1 MRAECIDAVSR
12 ALGRQI
18 TQAEATNIEARILQA
33 MRKLANQ
40 GRANWV
46 GMTEGDRFM
55 AAADMAARNVAAD
68 AALKRRRVALTAL
81 RHDAVKNYLDNNA
94 SRFKE
99 GIFTVGGEIEA
110 LERVLAFHSDGQS
123 GNISIESMA
132 NAIRDDALGSVLEA
146 IDTTKGGLLGVFTS
160 KQGVLDLVTELR
172 GGDSGNPLARTG
184 AKQYAETAERL
195 RQRFNRAGGNIGRLE
210 DWGMPQSHSQHL
222 VAKAG
227 KDRWVADVLGKVDR
241 ERYTNPNG
249 TLMDDTQ
256 LTEFLKEAWNTIA
269 TNGANKIEP
278 GKPAGSGMRGNR
290 GSTERQIHF
299 KDAESYIEYQRQ
311 YSETPMLQSMLNH
324 IDMMARDIALVEALG
339 PNPNNMMQYWID
351 LARKNMIERDPIIS
365 NKINN
370 RATRLET
377 LYNEISGARSLA
389 VSDAVAST
397 FDTYRALNVASRL
410 GSAAIT
416 AISDIG
422 TQTMTSIYNGIPV
435 TRLYMNELR
444 SLNPASATDRRTA
457 LRAGLGIQQ
466 LIGSMNRWGV
476 DGLQQDAHMSGRV
489 SRYAQGAAAGLMKFS
504 GLNAL
509 SRAGQQ
515 AYASVMM
522 DSLGEMSRTLGS
534 MSDAKTGQFRR
545 LAERAKEYGVTEVD
559 FSVWRLAQPEDWRGL
574 GDTVLTAQSIYR
586 IPDIEL
592 KPIADQAGV
601 STQALR
607 DQSATRMMAFVNAE
621 TSMAVIETPT
631 ANERVA
637 IYGRWGKERGSLPT
651 ELYRSAMQFKSFPI
665 AIMMRHGKRSLG
677 QATGVGK
684 ASYIAGLVALTSVFG
699 GLAVQVNEVA
709 SGRDPL
715 DMTDPRFAGR
725 AFLKG
730 GALGLYAD
738 FLFSDQT
745 QYGSSIAGAIGGPI
759 LSDADDFLKL
769 TMGNIQRT
777 VEGKDTDTG
786 ARAVR
791 MLKGK
796 VPFANLWYTK
806 AATDRMIFNQLQE
819 MASPGYLRRM
829 ERRARKEFS
838 QEYFASP
845 DGRRLR
851 APNLGR
857 AVNQ

>member
-1 MRAECIDAVSR
+1 MRAECIDAVSQ
-12 ALGRQI
+12 AIGRRI
-18 TQAEATNIEARILQA
+18 TQAEAENIEGRITQA
-33 MRKLANQ
+33 MRRLAMEDRSKW
-40 GRANWV
+40 RA
-46 GMTEGDRFM
+46 MTEGERFM
-55 AAADMAARNVAAD
+55 AAADRAARDVEAD

-81 RHDAVKNYLDNNA
+81 RHDAVQSYLMNSKHNEMD
-94 SRFKE
+94 
-99 GIFTVGGEIEA
+99 A
-110 LERVLAFHSDGQS
+110 LNRMLAFHSDGQS

-146 IDTTKGGLLGVFTS
+146 IDVTKGGLLGVFTN

-172 GGDSGNPLARTG
+172 GGDSGNPVAKVG
-184 AKQYAETAERL
+184 AKQYAETAELL

-222 VAKAG
+222 AAKAG
-227 KDRWVADVLGKVDR
+227 KDQWVQDYLGWIDR
-241 ERYTNPNG
+241 QRYTNPNG
-249 TLMDDTQ
+249 SIMDDAQ
-256 LTEFLKEAWNTIA
+256 LIEFLKESWNTIA

-278 GKPAGSGMRGNR
+278 GKATGNGMRGNR
-290 GSTERQIHF
+290 GSAERQIHF
-299 KDAESYIEYQRQ
+299 KDAASYIEAQQ
-311 YSETPMLQSMLNH
+311 KYSETPMLQSMLNH
-324 IDMMARDIALVEALG
+324 IDMMARDIALVEVLG

-351 LARKNMIERDPIIS
+351 FAKKNMTERDPLLA
-365 NKINN
+365 NKIDNQ
-370 RATRLET
+370 ATKLET

-389 VSDAVAST
+389 VSDAMAST

-410 GSAAIT
+410 GSAALT

-444 SLNPASATDRRTA
+444 SLNPASSTDRRTA

-466 LIGSMNRWGV
+466 FIGSMNRWGV
-476 DGLQQDAHMSGRV
+476 DGLQQDAHMSGRI

-515 AYASVMM
+515 AYSSVMM
-522 DSLGEMSRTLGS
+522 DSLGEMSRTLS
-534 MSDAKTGQFRR
+534 AMSDAKTGRFRK
-545 LAERAKEYGVTEVD
+545 LAERAKEYGITDTD
-559 FSVWRLAQPEDWRGL
+559 FAVWKLAQPEDWRGM
-574 GDTVLTAQSIYR
+574 GDTVLTAQSIYK
-586 IPDIEL
+586 IPDAAL

-601 STQALR
+601 SVQTMR
-607 DQSATRMMAFVNAE
+607 DQAATRMMAFVNAE

-631 ANERVA
+631 ARERVA
-637 IYGRWGKERGSLPT
+637 IYGRFGKERGSLPT

-665 AIMMRHGKRSLG
+665 AIMMRHGQRAMG

-715 DMTDPRFAGR
+715 DMTDPKFMGK

-745 QYGSSIAGAIGGPI
+745 QYGSSIASVLGGPI
-759 LSDADDFLKL
+759 LGDADEFLKL
-769 TMGNIQRT
+769 TMGSLQKAA
-777 VEGKDTDTG
+777 EGKDVDSW
-786 ARAVR
+786 ARAIR
-791 MLKGK
+791 LLKGK
-796 VPFANLWYTK
+796 IPFANLWYTK

-829 ERRARKEFS
+829 ERRARKEFK
-838 QEYFASP
+838 QDYFASP

-857 AVNQ
+857 ALGQ

>member
-33 MRKLANQ
+33 MRKLASQ
-40 GRANWV
+40 DRANWV

-55 AAADMAARNVAAD
+55 AAADMAARDVAAD
-68 AALKRRRVALTAL
+68 AALKRRRVALQAL
-81 RHDAVKNYLDNNA
+81 RHDAVQSYLQNSKHDEL
-94 SRFKE
+94 S
-99 GIFTVGGEIEA
+99 A
-110 LERVLAFHSDGQS
+110 LERMLAFHSDGQS
-123 GNISIESMA
+123 GTISIESMA
-132 NAIRDDALGSVLEA
+132 DSIRGDARGSVLDALEV
-146 IDTTKGGLLGVFTS
+146 TKGRLLGVFTN

-172 GGDSGNPLARTG
+172 GGDSGNPLAKSG

-210 DWGMPQSHSQHL
+210 DWGMPQSHSQRL

-227 KDRWVADVLGKVDR
+227 KDRWVADVLQRLDR

-256 LTEFLKEAWNTIA
+256 LTEFLRDAWNTIA
-269 TNGANKIEP
+269 TNGANKIDP
-278 GKPAGSGMRGNR
+278 GKPTGNGMRGNR

-299 KDAESYIEYQRQ
+299 KDAESYIQYQRQ
-311 YSETPMLQSMLNH
+311 YSETPMFQSMLNH

-339 PNPNNMMQYWID
+339 PNPNSMMRYWTD
-351 LARKNMIERDPIIS
+351 VAKKNMTDLDAASTGGIA
-365 NKINN
+365 N
-370 RATRLET
+370 RADKLST

-389 VSDAVAST
+389 VSDSLASA

-410 GSAAIT
+410 GSSVLT

-422 TQTMTSIYNGIPV
+422 TQTLTAIYNGIPV
-435 TRLYMNELR
+435 TRLFMNELR
-444 SLNPASATDRRTA
+444 SLNPANKIDQRTA
-457 LRAGLGIQQ
+457 LRAGLGIDQF
-466 LIGSMNRWGV
+466 IGSINRWGV
-476 DGLQQDAHMSGRV
+476 DGLQQDAYVSGRMA
-489 SRYAQGAAAGLMKFS
+489 RYAQGAAAGLMKFS

-522 DSLGEMSRTLGS
+522 DSLGEMSRAFRQIG
-534 MSDAKTGQFRR
+534 DANTGQFRK
-545 LAERAKEYGVTEVD
+545 LAERAKQYGITDTD
-559 FSVWRLAQPEDWRGL
+559 FAIWKLAQPEDWRGM

-586 IPDIEL
+586 ISDAALEPL
-592 KPIADQAGV
+592 AKQLGFSPQ
-601 STQALR
+601 TLR
-607 DQSATRMMAFVNAE
+607 DQAATRMMAFVNSE

-631 ANERVA
+631 ARERVA
-637 IYGRWGKERGSLPT
+637 MYGSFGQQRGSIPT

-665 AIMMRHGKRSLG
+665 AIIMRHGQRAMG

-684 ASYIAGLVALTSVFG
+684 ASYIAGAVALTTVFG
-699 GLAVQVNEVA
+699 GLAVQTNEIA

-715 DMTDPRFAGR
+715 DMSDPKFWAK

-730 GALGLYAD
+730 GSLGLYGD
-738 FLFSDQT
+738 FLFSDYT
-745 QYGSSIAGAIGGPI
+745 QFGTSAAGVLGGPI
-759 LSDADDFLKL
+759 LSDFDTLMRA
-769 TMGNIQRT
+769 TMGNAWLLS
-777 VEGKDTDTG
+777 EGKELKG
-786 ARAVR
+786 SAAVQF
-791 MLKGK
+791 LKGK

-829 ERRARKEFS
+829 ERRARKEFK

-851 APNLGR
+851 VPNLGR
-857 AVNQ
+857 ALGS

>member
-18 TQAEATNIEARILQA
+18 TQAEATNIEARIRQS
-33 MRKLANQ
+33 MRKLASQ
-40 GRANWV
+40 DRANWV

-55 AAADMAARNVAAD
+55 AAADMAARDVAAD

-81 RHDAVKNYLDNNA
+81 RHDAVKSYLQNSTHNEMD
-94 SRFKE
+94 SLKRM
-99 GIFTVGGEIEA
+99 
-110 LERVLAFHSDGQS
+110 LAFYSDGKS
-123 GNISIESMA
+123 GTISVESA
-132 NAIRDDALGSVLEA
+132 AKAIRDDALGSVLDALE
-146 IDTTKGGLLGVFTS
+146 TTKGGLLGVFTN

-172 GGDSGNPLARTG
+172 GGDSGNPLAKAG

-227 KDRWVADVLGKVDR
+227 QDRWIADVLGKVDR

-269 TNGANKIEP
+269 TNGASKIEP
-278 GKPAGSGMRGNR
+278 GKPTGNGMRGNR

-339 PNPNNMMQYWID
+339 PNPNNMMRYWID
-351 LARKNMIERDPIIS
+351 NARKSMADQDPVS
-365 NKINN
+365 ANKIENE
-370 RATRLET
+370 ATRLET

-389 VSDAVAST
+389 VSDSLASA

-410 GSAAIT
+410 GSAALT

-422 TQTMTSIYNGIPV
+422 TQTMTAIYNGIPV
-435 TRLYMNELR
+435 TRLFMNELR
-444 SLNPASATDRRTA
+444 SLNPANKADQRTA
-457 LRAGLGIQQ
+457 LRAGLGIDQF
-466 LIGSMNRWGV
+466 IGSINRWGV
-476 DGLQQDAHMSGRV
+476 DGLQQDAYVSGRMA
-489 SRYAQGAAAGLMKFS
+489 RYAQGAAAGLMKFS

-522 DSLGEMSRTLGS
+522 DSLGEMSRTFSQIG
-534 MSDAKTGQFRR
+534 DASTGQFRK
-545 LAERAKEYGVTEVD
+545 LAERAKEYGITDTD
-559 FSVWRLAQPEDWRGL
+559 FAIWKLAQPEDWRGM

-586 IPDIEL
+586 VSDAALEPL
-592 KPIADQAGV
+592 AKQLGV
-601 STQALR
+601 SHQALR
-607 DQSATRMMAFVNAE
+607 DQAATRMMAFVNSE

-631 ANERVA
+631 ARERVA
-637 IYGRWGKERGSLPT
+637 IYGRFGKERGSIPT

-665 AIMMRHGKRSLG
+665 AIMMRHGQRAMG

-684 ASYIAGLVALTSVFG
+684 ASYVAGLVALTSVFG

-715 DMTDPRFAGR
+715 DMTAPKFMVR

-745 QYGSSIAGAIGGPI
+745 QYGSSFAEILGGPI
-759 LSDADDFLKL
+759 FGDLEDLRKL
-769 TMGNIQRT
+769 ALANVQKKI
-777 VEGKDTDTG
+777 EGKDTDTG